1 MSGERRTAG
10 CSVALFGYVMVLLMV
25 VLTPS
30 TGAPDRVLAELTD
43 VAMAAGA
50 PRRPMTGNVVEI
62 VLNVLM
68 TAPLTALAS
77 VLWPDPSWRDW
88 TAWAFVTFGAVEA
101 VQGLLLPGRHGSF
114 SDVVANTAGCCLG
127 AVLVVVVCRAQ
138 GRRSARR
145 LSSGTLP
152 D

>member
-1 MSGERRTAG
+1 VSGERRIAV

-30 TGAPDRVLAELTD
+30 TRGPDQVLAALTD
-43 VAMAAGA
+43 LAMAAGA
-50 PRRPMTGNVVEI
+50 PRGVTLNAVEILLNVV
-62 VLNVLM
+62 M

-77 VLWPDPSWRDW
+77 VVWPDPSWRDW

-127 AVLVVVVCRAQ
+127 ALAVVVVRHAGVRRA
-138 GRRSARR
+138 G
-145 LSSGTLP
+145 
-152 D
+152 